1 MTLKR
6 EHSSDGLQDQAG
18 RPEGVSGTSRR
29 QTNGSNCEH
38 THRKKQK
45 TKTRSTICYSLFVQ
59 ALTACCYQLPAGMSR
74 VSASSC
80 LLQLCLLIPNSP
92 NQYRF
97 TRLQR
102 RVLLKHLS
110 LARAA
115 LLNTNI
121 PLRRIIRAAQRCNIK
136 FLEEKRQGKEEG
148 AIMKVTLTSVAVASL
163 LP

>member
-1 MTLKR
+1 MTRKR
-6 EHSSDGLQDQAG
+6 ERSSDGLQDQAG
-18 RPEGVSGTSRR
+18 RPGGVSGTLRR
-29 QTNGSNCEH
+29 QTNGFNCEH
-38 THRKKQK
+38 THR
-45 TKTRSTICYSLFVQ
+45 TRKNKDPIHNLLFVGLFVQ
-59 ALTACCYQLPAGMSR
+59 PLTGCCYQLPAGMSR

-102 RVLLKHLS
+102 RALSKHLS

-121 PLRRIIRAAQRCNIK
+121 PLRRIIRAAQRCNMK
-136 FLEEKRQGKEEG
+136 YLEEK
-148 AIMKVTLTSVAVASL
+148 
-163 LP
+163 

>member
-1 MTLKR
+1 MTQKG
-6 EHSSDGLQDQAG
+6 EHSSDGLQDQAR
-18 RPEGVSGTSRR
+18 RPEGVSGTLRR
-29 QTNGSNCEH
+29 QTNGFNCEH
-38 THRKKQK
+38 NHIPRKNKDP
-45 TKTRSTICYSLFVQ
+45 IHNLLFARLFEQ
-59 ALTACCYQLPAGMSR
+59 ALTGCCYQLPAGMSR

-121 PLRRIIRAAQRCNIK
+121 PLRRIIRAAQRCNMK
-136 FLEEKRQGKEEG
+136 YLEEK
-148 AIMKVTLTSVAVASL
+148 
-163 LP
+163 